1 MINMHFLQAK
11 DLLTDWYRQKNIKE
25 KRSGKINEQQ

>member
-1 MINMHFLQAK
+1 MINMHFLQVK